1 MLGAAYGHGMAFG
14 RFLAG
19 LSGPLVR
26 LVFRPDVS
34 GREHIPAGGCV
45 ISANHLSGFDAWALS
60 YTFRG
65 RFVRYMGKND
75 LFRRPLLGPVVR
87 SLGVFPARAEG
98 SLAGGVTRA
107 AELVA
112 VGETVAIFPEGARR
126 RGMTRRPRRGAA
138 RTALLAGV
146 PLVPVAICGTDGW
159 RDQAR
164 WSIAVG
170 APVRL
175 DDLSDIDL
183 ETATGEA
190 TRRLWDAITTLEDG
204 LTGAGVR

>member
-1 MLGAAYGHGMAFG
+1 MAFG
-14 RFLAG
+14 RLLAA
-19 LSGPLVR
+19 LSSPLVR
-26 LVFRPDVS
+26 LVFRPEVS

-45 ISANHLSGFDAWALS
+45 VSANHLSGFDSWALS

-75 LFRRPLLGPVVR
+75 LFRRPLLGPIVR

-107 AELVA
+107 AELA
-112 VGETVAIFPEGARR
+112 SVGATVAIFPEGARR

-175 DDLSDIDL
+175 DDLSGIDL

-190 TRRLWDAITTLEDG
+190 TRRLWDAITTLEDA
-204 LTGAGVR
+204 LAKDGAR